1 MKTPKWSRVPTP
13 AEVASFDGLHCA
25 RAYVEA
31 VRTGWRCPSCNRTPT
46 ELIRWSEIRGPSMRR
61 RYADRWGMGFTISLT
76 NHHCHSGGPS
86 IPYVNRAERFPT
98 TLICG
103 DCNSADGAAK
113 KFLGLPRTWSF
124 SPSEIGRF
132 VTVVPHSGRTVI
144 DYDGARSI
152 YERSCLLPPPNAV

>member
-46 ELIRWSEIRGPSMRR
+46 ELIRWSEIRGPS
-61 RYADRWGMGFTISLT
+61 
-76 NHHCHSGGPS
+76 
-86 IPYVNRAERFPT
+86 IPYVNRAARFPI

-103 DCNSADGAAK
+103 DCNTADGAAK
-113 KFLGLPRTWSF
+113 KFLGLPKTWSF
-124 SPSEIGRF
+124 SPAEIGRF
-132 VTVVPHSGRTVI
+132 VTVVPHSGRTAI
-144 DYDGARSI
+144 DYDEARRI
-152 YERSCLLPPPNAV
+152 YERSCGLLPPPNAV